1 MLADRIKNIGSGEL
15 SEGVE
20 IDASIKAVIE
30 FIETHFSGFSEKVK
44 GEITASEKALTD
56 KLCKYFNRIA
66 GSYPFYFHHENVE
79 DHSSGISPQID
90 IGTLSRE
97 EQITVGDRSY
107 DEFDSFF
114 SIEAKRLPTPGQNR
128 EKEYVIGQNKPTGG
142 IERFKKGIHG
152 KGLRYAAIIGYVQKE
167 DFDFWFLQINDWIEE
182 LVKTSNGEWIN
193 KDRLKRRTVQSGSQ
207 LVKFESD
214 HIRIPVKSETDK
226 IKLFHFWITLIERIS
241 ASTSQ

>member
-1 MLADRIKNIGSGEL
+1 MLADRIENIGNGNL

-56 KLCKYFNRIA
+56 KLCKYFNRVA
-66 GSYPFYFHHENVE
+66 GPYPFFFHHENVE
-79 DHSSGISPQID
+79 NHSSGMSPQID

-97 EQITVGDRSY
+97 EQITVGDRNY
-107 DEFDSFF
+107 AEFDSFF

-128 EKEYVIGQNKPTGG
+128 EKEYVIGHDKPTGG

-152 KGLRYAAIIGYVQKE
+152 KRLGYAAIIGYVQKE

-182 LVKTSNGEWIN
+182 LVKTSQGEWIVDD
-193 KDRLKRRTVQSGSQ
+193 KLRRLTVQNGNQ
-207 LVKFESD
+207 LAKFQSD
-214 HIRIPVKSETDK
+214 NIRLPAKSKTDK
-226 IKLFHFWITLIERIS
+226 IKLLHFWITLVD
-241 ASTSQ
+241 

>member
-1 MLADRIKNIGSGEL
+1 MLADRIENIGNGEL

-44 GEITASEKALTD
+44 GEITASEKAITD
-56 KLCKYFNRIA
+56 KLCKYFNRVA

-97 EQITVGDRSY
+97 EQITVGDRNY

-128 EKEYVIGQNKPTGG
+128 EKEYVIGHDKPTGG

-182 LVKTSNGEWIN
+182 LVKSSNGDWLTQDKLRKFVGHTGE
-193 KDRLKRRTVQSGSQ
+193 Q

-214 HIRIPVKSETDK
+214 HIRIDLEPEIEK
-226 IKLFHFWITLIERIS
+226 IKLLHFWINLVSDNTFNI
-241 ASTSQ
+241 

>member
-1 MLADRIKNIGSGEL
+1 MLADQIENIGNGEL

-20 IDASIKAVIE
+20 VDASIKAVIE

-97 EQITVGDRSY
+97 EQITVGDRNY

-114 SIEAKRLPTPGQNR
+114 SLEAKRLPTPGQNR
-128 EKEYVIGQNKPTGG
+128 EKEYVIGHNKPTGG

-182 LVKTSNGEWIN
+182 LIKTSQGEWITED
-193 KDRLKRRTVQSGSQ
+193 KLRKLTVHTGDP
-207 LVKFESD
+207 LAKFESD
-214 HIRIPVKSETDK
+214 NIRLPANPRLIKSNFY
-226 IKLFHFWITLIERIS
+226 IFGLH
-241 ASTSQ
+241 